1 MEGDKELF
9 EMVNSNHRRN
19 GMTQHVGYIVYDDQ
33 AARLMS
39 LIDSQAKKN
48 DPMPLVVIALQVI
61 VCAAVIIAI
70 IV

>member
-1 MEGDKELF
+1 MDGDKELF
-9 EMVNSNHRRN
+9 EMVNSHHRRT
-19 GMTQHVGYIVYDDQ
+19 GMTRHVGYIVYDDQ

-61 VCAAVIIAI
+61 VCAAVILAI